1 MGIGQM
7 LGILSGLGEILNKVF
22 TGLFKLVFNILVL
35 PVVRAF
41 IRVVVTLIKYA
52 CSTIFY
58 EISCFILKLIDFVEV
73 LFRALAG
80 LDNKKGGTI
89 FFGLSGSTAQEG
101 DLLLQFI
108 TNKDVLNVFYA
119 TAIVGLF
126 LLVIT
131 TIFQMI
137 KVEYT
142 TEGAQNSKSGIIGK
156 SLKSLTNMLII
167 PLLVVFGVF
176 IGNQILSLIDTATG
190 GSNKSTISGN
200 LWVTAASTA
209 TLKHP
214 GGNSAEGS
222 FLSEIAKVGL
232 IKTDDD
238 INGLGLF
245 GAGLELALGKG
256 FDAIFDKEEAMKP
269 IAEVGTPDN
278 ISDFK
283 KEEINFKTGE
293 NKYYKLSNV
302 CKYYNL
308 FEVNYLVLIFGACI
322 ILKCLFFVC
331 FGMIDRLYRCTA
343 LFIVM
348 PMVVGMS
355 PVKDSL
361 GKWRTDFISRAL
373 SAYGTVISMN
383 LFFVLVGVM
392 LNIEITFND
401 AWVKENPLFPQSFM
415 EGLIKSMMLIVGCL
429 MIEKLAGDMGSYFG
443 GGNAMAEG
451 KGLANDATA
460 GIKKAAVVAGGVAMG
475 AGGLALKG
483 IKGAGSIANKISG
496 GRLGNAVD
504 SAKQGLG
511 SLKNTI
517 NNSAV
522 AKTIRDPFSAAG
534 KLINK
539 GTTNKAAKF
548 ADISKK
554 STDLASDEASAKE
567 VLEREQN
574 ALNSLTAKKDPSKM
588 NKKEHRE
595 YEEQTRKV
603 GEAKKALENATES
616 RESFN
621 AEHAS
626 ELNQI
631 KKANKVQG
639 FFDDQAKAQVERAD
653 LRSQKRTLTRNA
665 VEQLGKN
672 MFGAQAVF
680 NAVAPKDIQGLQKKY
695 QEAYK
700 QGNDTEEGKAMMGA
714 VEFAKGKKKNEEY
727 NSKNGIQVAAR
738 QQVVSSRIAS
748 AMVEKVEFN
757 QKTSNLQLDKLAEGY
772 NNAKTEDD
780 RNWYIEQMRAL
791 NNAIQRPVGGK
802 FDIKNN
808 PNYHVNFDMTAFKKN
823 LDEAIKKNAKTSEI
837 EQIIQ
842 DQLAKWG
849 QEGNTKL
856 LNDMYK
862 VLTELRGQLA
872 K

>member
-1 MGIGQM
+1 M
-7 LGILSGLGEILNKVF
+7 LGILSGLGDLLNGLLSKIFSWVF
-22 TGLFKLVFNILVL
+22 DTLVI
-35 PVVRAF
+35 PVVKAV
-41 IRVVVTLIKYA
+41 IRVVVTIVKYA
-52 CSTIFY
+52 GASIFY

-108 TNKDVLNVFYA
+108 TNRDVLNVFYA

-190 GSNKSTISGN
+190 GSEKSTISGN

-209 TLKHP
+209 TLKYM
-214 GGNSAEGS
+214 GDENTEGS
-222 FLSEIAKVGL
+222 FLYALNDAKVIGKNQD
-232 IKTDDD
+232 ITD
-238 INGLGLF
+238 LGLLD
-245 GAGLELALGKG
+245 AGIGLALTKG
-256 FDAIFDKEEAMKP
+256 FQSIFDTEEKNMGP
-269 IAEVGTPDN
+269 IAEVGTPQGGKPVLTMVEGMFQN
-278 ISDFK
+278 GAK
-283 KEEINFKTGE
+283 
-293 NKYYKLSNV
+293 KYYKLGDV
-302 CKYYNL
+302 CHYYNV

-331 FGMIDRLYRCTA
+331 IGMIDRLYRCTA

-361 GKWRTDFISRAL
+361 GKWRSDFISRAL

-392 LNIEITFND
+392 LNIEITFSD
-401 AWVKENPLFPQSFM
+401 AWAKENPLFPTSFM
-415 EGLIKSMMLIVGCL
+415 AGLIKSMMLIVSCL

-496 GRLGNAVD
+496 GRLD
-504 SAKQGLG
+504 SGIDWAKQGLG
-511 SLKNTI
+511 SLKNTS

-626 ELNQI
+626 ELKQI

-672 MFGAQAVF
+672 MFGAQAIF
-680 NAVAPKDIQGLQKKY
+680 NAIAPKDIQGLQKKY

-714 VEFAKGKKKNEEY
+714 VEFAKGKKKNDDY
-727 NSKNGIQVAAR
+727 NMRNGIQVAAR

-757 QKTSNLQLDKLAEGY
+757 QKSSNLQLDKLAEGY

-780 RNWYIEQMRAL
+780 RNWYMEQMRAL
-791 NNAIQRPVGGK
+791 NNTIQRPVGGK